1 MVCRIFQVAALLLA
15 VQFSFACAKPE
26 PHDPLL
32 GKKLS
37 ADAKAPLGGAS
48 LDRHRHEM
56 KLASR
61 DLSQFHTTMA
71 DLLSRRDL
79 DGRIRFTRFLESYLA
94 EHLELI
100 LARSWQ
106 SDHPELAGTDANLRV
121 MYAEV
126 LIQMG
131 KPYRVQDVIAEIR
144 NRYPDQTR
152 ILVEMP
158 AGEQLTLA
166 AAIKSITKRMWR
178 IRRPRAGGA

>member
-1 MVCRIFQVAALLLA
+1 MVYRALKMLA
-15 VQFSFACAKPE
+15 VLLVVSFAFACAKPE

-37 ADAKAPLGGAS
+37 SDAKAPLGGAS
-48 LDRHRHEM
+48 LDRHRHEL

-79 DGRIRFTRFLESYLA
+79 DGRIRFTRFLESYLD
-94 EHLELI
+94 EHLESI

-106 SDHPELAGTDANLRV
+106 SDHPELAGADANLRV
-121 MYAEV
+121 MYAEI

-131 KPYRVQDVIAEIR
+131 RPYRVEDVVAEMR
-144 NRYPDQTR
+144 NRYPDQSR

-158 AGEQLTLA
+158 AGEQVTLA